1 MLLSS
6 LLFALLHSANILSGQ
21 PISTVLA
28 TMGFTFL
35 YGVAMYLT
43 MRVTGSLI
51 FAILLHAITDPT
63 TFLASGGLDTSVGQ
77 LSPLVTLAG
86 LSVAAYAVLALVAV
100 IFVRGRAVKAER
112 ALVW

>member
-6 LLFALLHSANILSGQ
+6 LLFALLHCANVISGQ
-21 PISTVLA
+21 PISTVLV
-28 TMGFTFL
+28 TVGFAFL

-51 FAILLHAITDPT
+51 WPIVLHAITDPT
-63 TFLASGGLDTSVGQ
+63 TFLATGGLDASVGHI
-77 LSPLVTLAG
+77 SPLVTLAG

-112 ALVW
+112 ALV